1 MHFPCRGNDEQ
12 SRCLKGKVKFMA
24 KKKNTPNQGKKQK
37 VKIPIPELEEFLNA
51 GSYFGHRTSRWNPRM
66 APYIYT
72 ERNGVHIL
80 DIIKTMQLLDD
91 ALEVIHRHANR
102 GRILIVGTK
111 GQASGFIKD
120 ISVKVGMHY
129 IDSRWPGGLFT
140 NFKVMKKSIK
150 KLRDIEEEI
159 VRQPD
164 ELVKKEMLDLKRDAR
179 RLNRLYKGV
188 KLMEK
193 LPSLLIVIDSK
204 VEKHA
209 IREANLCDV
218 PIVALVD
225 SNCDPTLVDYPIPA
239 NDDSIKS
246 IKLFVELFAKAVK
259 GGSHS
264 NGLIGL
270 RTSYEKR
277 LSKIKRERDREI
289 ARKKEMKKRKEQRLA
304 ALKKGKNVKI
314 GGKTPGKVVGVVKK
328 AKKTDKKVVKP
339 KKKTKKSKSDTTNKK
354 PKKTE
359 KKSES
364 KKKNINKC
372 STSDLKDIDGVGPA
386 LAEHVVEN
394 RPYKKI
400 EELKEVK
407 GVGVKMLESLE
418 KEFEVGK

>member
-1 MHFPCRGNDEQ
+1 MRFPCRGNDEQ
-12 SRCLKGKVKFMA
+12 SRCLKGKVKFMVN
-24 KKKNTPNQGKKQK
+24 KKNTHNQGKKQK

-51 GSYFGHRTSRWNPRM
+51 GAYFGHRTSRWNPRM

-80 DIIKTMQLLDD
+80 DIIKTMKMLDD
-91 ALEVIHRHANR
+91 ALEVIHRHANI

-111 GQASGFIKD
+111 GQASGFVRD

-164 ELVKKEMLDLKRDAR
+164 ELVKKEMLELEREAR
-179 RLNRLYKGV
+179 RLNRLYRGV

-209 IREANLCDV
+209 IREANLCDI

-277 LSKIKRERDREI
+277 LNKIKRERDQEI
-289 ARKKEMKKRKEQRLA
+289 ERKKEMKRRKEKRLA
-304 ALKKGKNVKI
+304 ALKKGENIEV

-328 AKKTDKKVVKP
+328 ARIKKVESDKKP
-339 KKKTKKSKSDTTNKK
+339 KKKV
-354 PKKTE
+354 E
-359 KKSES
+359 KKEVKES
-364 KKKNINKC
+364 KNGKKNINKC
-372 STSDLKDIDGVGPA
+372 EISDLKEVDGVGPA
-386 LAEHVVEN
+386 LADHIVEN

-400 EELKEVK
+400 GDLKEVK
-407 GVGVKMLESLE
+407 GVGAKMLESLE
-418 KEFEVGK
+418 KEFETGK